1 MWGGTGDQDY
11 PQRSA
16 VRTVSFRSAPD
27 FPGARIAQLPT
38 VNILLDCSAIKEGG
52 GVQLAL
58 NFLDLLREEPP
69 AGYNVYTLVPADG
82 LLHKAVT
89 KSSLPNVLL
98 CPQGYVSRFLFEHVK
113 LREIMA
119 MEQIKVIYTFFGAG
133 LPHPAEVTSI
143 VTVAYPIICY
153 PESPYWQLV
162 DAPSRIGNQL
172 RNWIRRRRLR
182 NADLI
187 LVETPVMLQR
197 LERHVGID
205 ASRVKLLPPAVSE
218 YVRARSVNS
227 LPHSPM
233 NFLFVSGTAF
243 HKNLWRLY
251 AVGQQLR
258 DKGVKPADARFLL
271 TVTRDDYLASL
282 QEASVDSSILDDYF
296 EFLGGL
302 HSSELMGAYERAS
315 YLVSLSDLESF
326 SNNYM
331 EAWKVGVP
339 IIASDRDFARS
350 ICGESA
356 LYVEPHDPE
365 AVADTI
371 IQCKGDPSI
380 AARLVAAG
388 QLHIGALP
396 TTRDRFQ
403 KIFSYIDPVT

>member
-1 MWGGTGDQDY
+1 M
-11 PQRSA
+11 
-16 VRTVSFRSAPD
+16 
-27 FPGARIAQLPT
+27 
-38 VNILLDCSAIKEGG
+38 NILLDCSAIKEGG

-69 AGYNVYTLVPADG
+69 AGYMVYTLVPADG
-82 LLHKAVT
+82 LLHEAVA
-89 KSSLPNVLL
+89 KRSLPNVLL

-113 LREIMA
+113 LREILA
-119 MEQIKVIYTFFGAG
+119 AEKIKVIYTFFGAG
-133 LPHPAEVTSI
+133 LPHPGEVTSI

-153 PESPYWQLV
+153 PESPYWKLV

-187 LVETPVMLQR
+187 LVETPVMLER
-197 LERHVGID
+197 LQRHVGID
-205 ASRVKLLPPAVSE
+205 ASRVKFLPPAVSE
-218 YVRARSVNS
+218 YVHARAGAFPPR
-227 LPHSPM
+227 SPM

-251 AVGQQLR
+251 AVGQRLR
-258 DKGVKPADARFLL
+258 ERGVNPADVRFLL
-271 TVTRDDYLASL
+271 TVTHDDYIAGL
-282 QEASVDSSILDDYF
+282 QETSVDTSILDDYF

-302 HSSELMGAYERAS
+302 HPSELMGAYERAS

-339 IIASDRDFARS
+339 IIASDRDFSRS

-356 LYVEPHDPE
+356 VYVDPHDPG
-365 AVADTI
+365 AVADTMI
-371 IQCKGDPSI
+371 WCKGDPGI

-388 QLHIGALP
+388 QSRIGALP
-396 TTRDRFQ
+396 TTRDRFH
-403 KIFSYIDPVT
+403 KIFSYIDLVA